1 VDARAK
7 YWMAVDQYIGGI
19 EHAILHLL
27 YSRFWTKVMRDLG
40 LVPGM
45 DEPFMRL
52 LTQGMVLN
60 EIFYRKETSG
70 RITYYNPADVELKH
84 DDKGQR
90 TGAVLRSDGKPVES
104 DGLGTMSKSKN
115 NGVDPQDLIEKY
127 GADTARLFVM
137 FASPPEQTLEWSDA
151 GVEGASRFLRRLW
164 LFAAGS
170 GKDAAN
176 HVSIAPFTPIK
187 DWSSQAPQIRE
198 FRRGIHLALKQASY
212 DYQRMQYNTVVSACM
227 KMLNILEGGLGGPE
241 VASVNAVSQAISEAT
256 SILLRVLYPVAPHIT
271 YALWKELGY
280 AAQNKNLLD
289 APWPVVDEAALEQD
303 EIELVLQVNGKLR
316 GHMRAPK
323 SAGREQL
330 EQLALAHDAVT
341 RFTNGQAVKKVV
353 VVPGRLVNVV
363 V

>member
-1 VDARAK
+1 V
-7 YWMAVDQYIGGI
+7 
-19 EHAILHLL
+19 
-27 YSRFWTKVMRDLG
+27 
-40 LVPGM
+40 

-60 EIFYRKETSG
+60 EIFYRKAGEG
-70 RITYYNPADVELKH
+70 RVTYYNPADVELKH

-90 TGAVLRSDGKPVES
+90 TGAFLKSDGKPVES

-127 GADTARLFVM
+127 GADTARLFMM
-137 FASPPEQTLEWSDA
+137 FASPPEQTLEWSDS
-151 GVEGASRFLRRLW
+151 GVEGGSRFLRRLW
-164 LFAAGS
+164 LYAAGR

-176 HVSIAPFTPIK
+176 HVSISPFVKVRDWASEAP
-187 DWSSQAPQIRE
+187 AIRE
-198 FRRGIHLALKQASY
+198 FRREIHLALKQASY
-212 DYQRMQYNTVVSACM
+212 DYERMQYNTVVSACM
-227 KMLNILEGGLGGPE
+227 KMLNSLEGFSGGQGK
-241 VASVNAVSQAISEAT
+241 SSINAMVQAISEAM
-256 SILLRVLYPVAPHIT
+256 SILLRVLYPIAPHIT
-271 YALWKELGY
+271 HALWKDLRYTAEHGD
-280 AAQNKNLLD
+280 LLS

-323 SAGREQL
+323 SADRGQL
-330 EQLALAHDAVT
+330 ERLALAHEAVT
-341 RFTNGQAVKKVV
+341 RFTEGQSVKKVV